1 VAAYGQP
8 PAYGQHPGNNQFQRV
23 HPQLPLHAS
32 RDPNTRKQLA
42 KEQKESVRWTP
53 PSPTVLPPAR
63 ANKKAVI
70 IGCNYM
76 NTNYELQGCIHDAKN
91 IEYML
96 ITQFGFRKENI
107 RLLTDDGATKVKPT
121 KDNIFSH
128 IQWLIHDVQAG
139 DSLFFHFSGHGSQK
153 PDYSGDER
161 DGLNET
167 LLPCDFRRSGQI
179 VDDDINERL
188 VNPLPRGVYLHAIID
203 ACHSGTAMDLEYF
216 TKRKNGNIE
225 WRSEGPTRKYKG
237 TSGGIAVL
245 FSACADSQVAQDTDN
260 LTNGVHTGAATHAF
274 IEAVVENGPRISY
287 LQVLSHMYRTMEK
300 LCGKRYVP
308 PGVGASLLNKLADG
322 LMTALGF
329 PNQTP
334 QLSSN
339 IKLNLNETL
348 HI

>member
-1 VAAYGQP
+1 
-8 PAYGQHPGNNQFQRV
+8 
-23 HPQLPLHAS
+23 
-32 RDPNTRKQLA
+32 
-42 KEQKESVRWTP
+42 
-53 PSPTVLPPAR
+53 VLPVPR

-70 IGCNYM
+70 IGCNYV

-96 ITQFGFRKENI
+96 ITQFGFKKENI
-107 RLLTDDGATKVKPT
+107 RLLTDDGATRAKPT
-121 KDNIFSH
+121 KENIFSH

-203 ACHSGTAMDLEYF
+203 ACHSGTAMDLEFF

-274 IEAVVENGPRISY
+274 IEAVVENGPKISY
-287 LQVLSHMYRTMEK
+287 LKVLSHMYRTMEK